1 MLEKHTCWINLLF
14 LGLLNFFI
22 NFFVFKTR
30 MRNEKPPLLPPRVE
44 VVRRHCSQNE
54 SPTLIRT
61 GRQGGRTLA
70 KNLSYRA
77 VKRYFGHCTLLWH
90 LPPTQPKLLI
100 HIHFYGHHLQMW
112 TTKKRQV
119 QAKAL
124 GNEKGFHCKRKEIS
138 FMLKSFFT
146 AQLGAC
152 LCSGFN
158 YLPYS
163 EYAWNLNLCVPRCMA
178 HKTKL
183 YWIRNVLHTWIHN
196 SGFLDL
202 AVVELQ
208 CISRIWSSHSKV
220 WLTNGHNMLPWTSL
234 SDV

>member
-1 MLEKHTCWINLLF
+1 MRNLLSF
-14 LGLLNFFI
+14 LRELKWYAGI
-22 NFFVFKTR
+22 
-30 MRNEKPPLLPPRVE
+30 
-44 VVRRHCSQNE
+44 VVRTSRPLWSGQAGKVGELWPRICH
-54 SPTLIRT
+54 I
-61 GRQGGRTLA
+61 GRWKGILVIARVCGT
-70 KNLSYRA
+70 S
-77 VKRYFGHCTLLWH
+77 

-124 GNEKGFHCKRKEIS
+124 GNERGFHCKRKEIS